1 MLTAK
6 LFPEE
11 SLLREPSVFSLSS
24 GEAKSTLAAHY
35 TGISPGAQPRQI
47 QTTNTF
53 CAIGAIAM
61 PLATAKRKAES
72 LLQEPGVFSLSSG
85 EAPSTLGAH

>member
-11 SLLREPSVFSLSS
+11 SLLQEPSVFSLSS

-53 CAIGAIAM
+53 GVTGATAM
-61 PLATAKRKAES
+61 PHARPPVNHHH
-72 LLQEPGVFSLSSG
+72 QQQQQQQ
-85 EAPSTLGAH
+85 LG